1 MSLESKIRDAK
12 AEAEKIMQLDDTGL
26 TYLLG
31 AIMVKKIVKD
41 EKKPA

>member
-1 MSLESKIRDAK
+1 MSLESKIKDAK

-31 AIMVKKIVKD
+31 AIMVRQITKD
-41 EKKPA
+41 TKKPA